1 MKGWGCKEEDKDG
14 IFMRGKRRVGGEKDE
29 KGLSV

>member
-1 MKGWGCKEEDKDG
+1 MKEGKKEDKDG
-14 IFMRGKRRVGGEKDE
+14 IFMRREREGWVEKRDE